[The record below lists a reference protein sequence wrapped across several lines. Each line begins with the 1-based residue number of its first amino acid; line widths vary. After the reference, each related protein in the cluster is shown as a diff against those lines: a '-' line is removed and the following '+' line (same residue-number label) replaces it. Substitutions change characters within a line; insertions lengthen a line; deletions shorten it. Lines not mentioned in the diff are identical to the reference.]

1 MKDVTSLILDLTFHL
16 SFYTH
21 CVNGNGV
28 VCNVNKPGT
37 AVGDREG
44 LDAHA
49 LHSFLRNAT
58 FTISIIASMIKK
70 KKKPILLD
78 IRDDCQMITQP
89 LPTNSFSWAP

>member
-58 FTISIIASMIKK
+58 FTISIIVSMIKK
-70 KKKPILLD
+70 KKKSQSSWISE
-78 IRDDCQMITQP
+78 ITVR
-89 LPTNSFSWAP
+89 